1 MVFPCAIPGFFART
15 FGSPTLLERRS
26 KAASG
31 TLRTASAA
39 KASSSSM
46 ALVLAL
52 STEVDGGVLIAQG
65 DDSIFLAGVAL
76 EELTA
81 RDFLFG

>member
-1 MVFPCAIPGFFART
+1 
-15 FGSPTLLERRS
+15 
-26 KAASG
+26 
-31 TLRTASAA
+31 
-39 KASSSSM
+39 M